1 MGKKKRGKK
10 NGLKN
15 MRVSETGVCSQQ
27 GPPKDNISTI
37 DNSEKTP
44 KNDCYLEIQSSLD
57 RNIGINFVNIETI
70 FGDIHSKLNTDLCIP
85 WSKWITN

>member
-15 MRVSETGVCSQQ
+15 IKVSETDINALT
-27 GPPKDNISTI
+27 DNIKN
-37 DNSEKTP
+37 NSEQKP
-44 KNDCYLEIQSSLD
+44 RDSCYLEIQNSLD
-57 RNIGINFVNIETI
+57 RNIGINFMNIETI
-70 FGDIHSKLNTDLCIP
+70 FNDIHLKLNTDLCIP

>member
-15 MRVSETGVCSQQ
+15 IKDSET
-27 GPPKDNISTI
+27 NINTQSGNI
-37 DNSEKTP
+37 KNNSEQQP
-44 KNDCYLEIQSSLD
+44 RDSCYLEIQNSLD
-57 RNIGINFVNIETI
+57 KNIGINFINIETI
-70 FGDIHSKLNTDLCIP
+70 FDDIHSKLNTDSSIP

>member
-15 MRVSETGVCSQQ
+15 I
-27 GPPKDNISTI
+27 KD
-37 DNSEKTP
+37 SEKNINVQSSNI
-44 KNDCYLEIQSSLD
+44 KNNSMQQPRDSCYSEIQDSLD
-57 RNIGINFVNIETI
+57 KNIGINFMNIETI
-70 FGDIHSKLNTDLCIP
+70 FNEIHLKLNTDLCIP